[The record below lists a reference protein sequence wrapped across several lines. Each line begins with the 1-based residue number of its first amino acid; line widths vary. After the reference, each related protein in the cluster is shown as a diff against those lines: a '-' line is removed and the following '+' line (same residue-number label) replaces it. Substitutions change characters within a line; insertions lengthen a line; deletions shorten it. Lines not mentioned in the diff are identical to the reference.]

1 MKKKFDAFKYDLL
14 KELGNIGMGN
24 AASSLS
30 MMLMDERVNIHVP
43 EVGVVS
49 LGELPD
55 HMAGPDR
62 IVAGIYVQVGG
73 DMSLHMIFIMPD
85 ESARTIARI
94 LTGETSEELSEMGM
108 SAILEVGNI
117 ITAGY
122 VNAISDL
129 AGMALIPS
137 PPSIAVDLTE
147 AILGTILAGAEVA
160 EDFVILIKTEF
171 ETGKS
176 EIEGFLCVIP
186 DSESVDAVYT
196 KMLKGS

>member
-1 MKKKFDAFKYDLL
+1 MEKSFNGIKYDML

-24 AASSLS
+24 AASKLS
-30 MMLMDERVNIHVP
+30 MLLNDEKVTIDVP
-43 EVGVVS
+43 EVGIVS

-62 IVAGIYVQVGG
+62 LVAGIYVEVGG
-73 DMSLHMIFIMPD
+73 DLVLHMIFIMPE
-85 ESARTIARI
+85 ESARTIAGI
-94 LTGETSEELSEMGM
+94 LTGEMSGEISEMGL

-122 VNAISDL
+122 INAISALVD
-129 AGMALIPS
+129 MVLIPN
-137 PPSIAVDLTE
+137 PPQIAMDLTE
-147 AILGTILAGAEVA
+147 AILGTILAEAEVA

-171 ETGKS
+171 ATGRS

-186 DSESVDAVYT
+186 DTESVDTVYT
-196 KMLKGS
+196 KMLKGF